1 MKKSNFF
8 LAAVAALNFQFST
21 LNSTAQ
27 YTKLFDF
34 EGINGSKPF
43 GSLISDGT
51 FLYGMTPF
59 GGTGTACF
67 AGCGVIF
74 KIKPDGTGYSKLLD
88 FAGTSN
94 GSMPFGSLISDGT
107 FLYGM
112 TAIGGTNNLGTIFKI
127 KTNGTCY
134 AKLLDFAGTTNGNIP
149 MGSLISDGTFLYG
162 MTQEG
167 GTNSLGTLF
176 KIKYDGTG
184 YSKLLDFA
192 GTTNGSSPRGSLIS
206 DGTFLYGMTLGGG
219 TGHCTNGC
227 GTIFKIKPDGTGYS
241 MLLDFE
247 GATNGSSPDGS
258 LIYDGTF
265 LYGMTQVGGTNNDGV
280 IFKIK
285 TDGTEYSRLLDF
297 ESTTTGQYPHGDLI
311 SNGIFLYGMTMQGR
325 KDNCTADCG
334 VNFKIKPNGTGYSRL
349 QDYEGTNEQYHD
361 GDLISDKNCFYG
373 MSLQGGIN
381 NGGIIFKYGIETGI
395 AENNTETDFSVYPNP
410 SNGIFTLNFSPT
422 KYAQDKPGKG
432 TVIICNVLGE
442 KIYQSEIY
450 KLQSEIDLSNQ
461 PSGIYFLKVKT
472 EQGIVSKK
480 ISINK

>member
-1 MKKSNFF
+1 MKKSILF
-8 LAAVAALNFQFST
+8 LTAVLTFNFQLLTFKA
-21 LNSTAQ
+21 TAQ

-59 GGTGTACF
+59 GGTGIACF
-67 AGCGVIF
+67 GGCGVIF
-74 KIKPDGTGYSKLLD
+74 KIKSDGTEYSKLLD
-88 FAGTSN
+88 FAGILN
-94 GSMPFGSLISDGT
+94 GSLPFGSLISDGT

-112 TAIGGTNNLGTIFKI
+112 TAMGGTNNLGTIFKI
-127 KTNGTCY
+127 KPDGTGY
-134 AKLLDFAGTTNGNIP
+134 AKLLDFAGIANGSFP

-167 GTNSLGTLF
+167 GKNSLGTLF
-176 KIKYDGTG
+176 KIKHDGTG
-184 YSKLLDFA
+184 YSKLLDFT
-192 GTTNGSSPRGSLIS
+192 GTPDGSSPRGSLVS
-206 DGTFLYGMTLGGG
+206 DGTFLYGMTLEGG

-227 GTIFKIKPDGTGYS
+227 GTLFKIKQDGTGYS
-241 MLLDFE
+241 KLLDFE
-247 GATNGSSPDGS
+247 GATNGNSPDGS
-258 LIYDGTF
+258 LIYDGNF

-285 TDGTEYSRLLDF
+285 PDGTEYSRLLDF
-297 ESTTTGQYPHGDLI
+297 ESTTNGQYPHGDLI
-311 SNGIFLYGMTMQGR
+311 SDGIFLYGMTMQGG
-325 KDNCTADCG
+325 KDNCKVDCE
-334 VNFKIKPNGTGYSRL
+334 VNFKIKPDGTAYSRL
-349 QDYEGTNEQYHD
+349 QDFEDTKGQYSD
-361 GDLISDKNCFYG
+361 GNLSDKNCFYG
-373 MSLQGGIN
+373 MSLQGGGIN
-381 NGGIIFKYGIETGI
+381 NGGVIFKVGLKTGI

-410 SNGIFTLNFSPT
+410 SNGILTLNLSPST
-422 KYAQDKPGKG
+422 NAQDKSGKG

-450 KLQSEIDLSNQ
+450 KLQSEIDLSNY